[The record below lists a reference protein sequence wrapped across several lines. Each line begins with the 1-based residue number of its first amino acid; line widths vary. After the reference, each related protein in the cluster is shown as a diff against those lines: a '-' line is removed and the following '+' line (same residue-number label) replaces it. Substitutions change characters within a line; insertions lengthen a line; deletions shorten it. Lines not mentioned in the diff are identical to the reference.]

1 MRDVLVDRCCFPCD
15 ALPADSSFSSGLEE
29 ARLVAGLS
37 GCLDLV
43 LTGLL
48 LCDERDDGSRGGG
61 VFELERA

>member
-1 MRDVLVDRCCFPCD
+1 LRDVLVDRCCCPCD
-15 ALPADSSFSSGLEE
+15 AFPASSSFSSDLE
-29 ARLVAGLS
+29 ARLVNGLS